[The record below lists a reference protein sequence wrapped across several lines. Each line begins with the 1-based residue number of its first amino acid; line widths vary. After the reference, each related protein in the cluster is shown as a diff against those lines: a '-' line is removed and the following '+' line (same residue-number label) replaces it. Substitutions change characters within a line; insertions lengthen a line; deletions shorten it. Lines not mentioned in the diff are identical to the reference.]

1 MDHTSFI
8 FFFSERPSS
17 PCSKVSDTLMECSV
31 LIGNKVVFYAAE
43 VNMCTL
49 PATVTLQV
57 SQPDI
62 GYKFNKMIYSDIHS
76 TVQIG
81 KRIRLFKFY
90 TVFKCKWRMKVET
103 MLEFLWQVWTILQP
117 ELANFL
123 KYECDLLKIKCR

>member
-1 MDHTSFI
+1 MDHIS
-8 FFFSERPSS
+8 FFFLLFFFPERPSS

-90 TVFKCKWRMKVET
+90 TVFKYK
-103 MLEFLWQVWTILQP
+103 
-117 ELANFL
+117 
-123 KYECDLLKIKCR
+123 

>member
-1 MDHTSFI
+1 MVGENESHKFH
-8 FFFSERPSS
+8 FFFPERPSS

-43 VNMCTL
+43 LNMCTL

-90 TVFKCKWRMKVET
+90 TVFKYR
-103 MLEFLWQVWTILQP
+103 
-117 ELANFL
+117 
-123 KYECDLLKIKCR
+123 